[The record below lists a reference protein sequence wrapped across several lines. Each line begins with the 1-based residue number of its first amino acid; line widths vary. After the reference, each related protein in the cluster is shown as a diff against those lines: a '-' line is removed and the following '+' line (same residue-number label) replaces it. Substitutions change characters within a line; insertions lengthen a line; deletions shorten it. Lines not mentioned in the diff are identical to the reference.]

1 MVRKATRPKP
11 ASSPLRLAIA
21 CQGGGS
27 HTAFTGGVLDALLEQ
42 VGDDGLLHR
51 GELSYRIVAMSGT
64 SGGALCAYLFWLELM
79 ARRRPARS
87 ALRDFWDLTAA
98 RPWPSEPM
106 PGMDLVSN
114 WISLWLA
121 RSQDYLLMPGGRPT
135 ALSKIAQD
143 RLRADLSRFDHLLP
157 VAASTGDEPWLVIG
171 AANLLDAHSRP
182 FVFSPACLP
191 SLDALLAS
199 TAVPPLF
206 DPVQVGPD
214 PRQLYWDGLL
224 SQNPPLREFFT
235 GRTRDEKPDVIWVVR
250 INPVRVDCAPDSP
263 NARRDRY
270 NELIGNL
277 ALAHELMNLDDYN
290 QIVSDLAKLPSLPP
304 GGRLASIKAVIPE
317 EILFEEATDPA
328 YDYASKLDRSP
339 AFIDTLFEAG
349 REAAS
354 RFLAHDP
361 RPVPCP
367 PRAEICPAFARR

>member
-1 MVRKATRPKP
+1 MVSRSAQPKHP
-11 ASSPLRLAIA
+11 SPPLRLAIA

-27 HTAFTGGVLDALLEQ
+27 HTAFTGGVLDALLER
-42 VGDDGLLHR
+42 VGSDGLLHR
-51 GELSYRIVAMSGT
+51 GDLSYRIVAMSGT

-79 ARRRPARS
+79 ARRQPARS
-87 ALRDFWDLTAA
+87 ALREFWDLTAA
-98 RPWPSEPM
+98 RPWPSEPQ
-106 PGMDLVSN
+106 PGLDLVSN

-121 RSQDYLLMPGGRPT
+121 RSQDYLLLPGGRPT
-135 ALSKIAQD
+135 ALSKVAQD

-157 VAASTGDEPWLVIG
+157 AAGRSADEPWLVIG

-182 FVFSPACLP
+182 FVFTPSCLP
-191 SLDALLAS
+191 ALDALLAS
-199 TAVPPLF
+199 AAVPPLF

-250 INPVRVDCAPDSP
+250 INPVRVETAPDSP

-277 ALAHELMNLDDYN
+277 ALAHELMNLDDTN
-290 QIVSDLAKLPSLPP
+290 QIVADLAALPSLPL
-304 GGRLASIKAVIPE
+304 GGRLAAIKAVIPE
-317 EILFEEATDPA
+317 EIVFEEASDPA

-339 AFIDTLFEAG
+339 AFIDALFSAG
-349 REAAS
+349 REAAG
-354 RFLAHDP
+354 RFLAREP

-367 PRAEICPAFARR
+367 PRAQIGPAFARR